1 MTSLVGRWELV
12 PGSHKSSVYDVVEVI
27 VTEQHADGGGLSVA
41 ALIKGQDCFGMCFL
55 RTARIPVFT
64 SGVSLKP
71 KEGEPNT
78 YEYWGM
84 LGLNLE
90 IQFKVVGDGVAE
102 LYIHHSPRKQTAKNC
117 VCKVQKM

>member
-1 MTSLVGRWELV
+1 MSLVGRWELV
-12 PGSHKSSVYDVVEVI
+12 PGSHKSSVYDVVKVT
-27 VTEQHADGGGLSVA
+27 VTEQDGDGGGLSVA
-41 ALIKGQDCFGMCFL
+41 AEIKGQDCFGMCFL
-55 RTARIPVFT
+55 RTVRIPVFT
-64 SGVSLKP
+64 SSVSLKP
-71 KEGEPNT
+71 KEGEPST

-102 LYIHHSPRKQTAKNC
+102 LYIHHKPRKQTAKNC